1 MAKPQEQVSIAP
13 NTAPRLTVCRNTK
26 SIMLESAEQTQSDP
40 LLKELAE
47 LAEFIKSQGG
57 VLIP

>member
-1 MAKPQEQVSIAP
+1 MHVAP
-13 NTAPRLTVCRNTK
+13 KSAHVLTDRIKKK
-26 SIMLESAEQTQSDP
+26 SVMLESVDQSEP

>member
-1 MAKPQEQVSIAP
+1 MAKPQEQMPGAP
-13 NTAPRLTVCRNTK
+13 NTAPRPTVCRDTK
-26 SIMLESAEQTQSDP
+26 TIVLESDDPSDP
-40 LLKELAE
+40 LVKELAE